1 MKFVSTVKTKSLFLL
16 KIFDIQT
23 GTRQTDNLFQN
34 TSNSKVQQ
42 TSGDWPPMLR
52 VMPVYDW
59 SYKQI
64 WDYIETNRLSIP
76 SLYIEKGY
84 TSLGKV
90 GTTFPNFK
98 LWDRQTKTYKHAK
111 FLTDTDE
118 NISEFERIG
127 RLQKGYC
134 LPVCISGEVVRG
146 KGEGKKLG
154 FPTANLSLS
163 HKCLSNSEAISALQD
178 GIYGGFAKFVQSD
191 TSSDSL
197 KKEEYLV
204 VCSVGANITYGQ
216 TEKTIEV
223 HLIGQTLPDFYGE
236 TLEVTFDFYLRPML
250 KFEGIESLKE
260 MIQEDID
267 RYVFHVT
274 NGKK

>member
-1 MKFVSTVKTKSLFLL
+1 MK
-16 KIFDIQT
+16 KIFDPQT

-76 SLYIEKGY
+76 SLYTKKGY

-111 FLTDTDE
+111 FLTDVCQTDSQISKDE

-134 LPVCISGEVVRG
+134 LPVCISGGVVRG

-154 FPTANLSLS
+154 FPTANLSLT

-178 GIYGGFAKFVQSD
+178 GIYGGFAKFVKSD
-191 TSSDSL
+191 TLTDSS
-197 KKEEYLV
+197 KEKEEYLV

-223 HLIGQTLPDFYGE
+223 HLINQTLPDFYGE
-236 TLEVTFDFYLRPML
+236 TLQVTFDFYLRPML
-250 KFEGIESLKE
+250 KFEGIENLKE

-274 NGKK
+274 NNK

>member
-1 MKFVSTVKTKSLFLL
+1 MELKFVSTVKTKKFVYFE
-16 KIFDIQT
+16 KIFDLQT
-23 GTRQTDNLFQN
+23 GTRQTDNPFQN

-76 SLYIEKGY
+76 SLYTEKGY

-134 LPVCISGEVVRG
+134 LPVCISGEVIRG

-163 HKCLSNSEAISALQD
+163 HPTNFEAISALQD
-178 GIYGGFAKFVQSD
+178 GIYGGFAKFVHPTD
-191 TSSDSL
+191 SS
-197 KKEEYLV
+197 KKEKEEYLV